1 MQEYVTI
8 MLRNGKRKD
17 LASNELHVFLGDDT
31 AVFISWLV
39 LIAHTSIVLVF
50 FVCQLPVPE
59 PVLDIF
65 YMQILFVL

>member
-8 MLRNGKRKD
+8 MLKNGKRKD
-17 LASNELHVFLGDDT
+17 LASKELRVFLGDDT

-39 LIAHTSIVLVF
+39 LIALTSIVLLF
-50 FVCQLPVPE
+50 FICQLPE

-65 YMQILFVL
+65 YMQIFFVL